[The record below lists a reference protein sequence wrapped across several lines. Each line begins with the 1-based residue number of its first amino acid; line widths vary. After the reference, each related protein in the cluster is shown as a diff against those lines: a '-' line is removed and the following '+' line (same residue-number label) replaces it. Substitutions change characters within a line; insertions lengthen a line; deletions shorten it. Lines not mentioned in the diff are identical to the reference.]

1 MQLPTFLE
9 TSEYTAAN
17 NTAGGLFQEK
27 KTRTRVFHTEILK
40 ADIKIKKKMTYLIS
54 TSEPSYSV
62 TTNNCN
68 SFITNWL

>member
-17 NTAGGLFQEK
+17 NTAGGLFQGE

-40 ADIKIKKKMTYLIS
+40 ADITIKNDVPDQY
-54 TSEPSYSV
+54 
-62 TTNNCN
+62 
-68 SFITNWL
+68 